1 VVERPKLR
9 PLDFQPVIYQ
19 EQEMFLLRDP
29 LELSD
34 YQIILP
40 PGLLQMLIF
49 CDGEHTVMEIQQAFS
64 RYIDLPIDLSLVERM
79 LAQLDSAYLLDNA
92 HSRQALK
99 AHLHHYRSQAYRPP
113 ALAGLSYP
121 ADPAE
126 LTQSFI
132 AFGQGDHLNGHKPPT
147 GWPPW
152 QGRGII
158 SPHIDY
164 HRGGPVYAQVWQRAA
179 AAVQEADLV
188 LMFGTDH
195 NGGLGKI
202 TLTEKAYATPY
213 GVLPT
218 EPELVRRLAE
228 AVGPTAFDEELHH
241 RKEHSVELSAVWLH
255 YTRQENPPPMI
266 PILCGSFHH
275 FVMNG
280 GHPAEEPRLNRF
292 VEALRAET
300 AGRRALAVASVDL
313 AHVGPNFGD
322 EFVMDG
328 DRRAALADSDR
339 SLMDAIRQG
348 DAARFYREIAAVQDR
363 NRICG
368 FSSIYLMLRYLGA
381 TDGVKVAYEHCA
393 ADTAEASLVSI
404 CGMLLD

>member
-1 VVERPKLR
+1 MVEKPKLR
-9 PLDFQPVIYQ
+9 SLDFQPVYYQ
-19 EQEMFLLRDP
+19 DQEMFLLRDP

-40 PGLLQMLIF
+40 PGLLQMLAF
-49 CDGEHTVMEIQQAFS
+49 CDGERTAQEVQEAFS
-64 RYIDLPIDLSLVERM
+64 KFINLPIDISLVERT
-79 LAQLDSAYLLDNA
+79 LAQLDAACLLDNE
-92 HSRQALK
+92 HSRQVIK
-99 AHLHHYRSQAYRPP
+99 AQLHHYRSQAHRPP

-121 ADPAE
+121 ADPAD
-126 LTQSFI
+126 LTRSFI
-132 AFGQGDHLNGHKPPT
+132 EFSNGDDLNG
-147 GWPPW
+147 WSSW

-164 HRGGPVYAQVWQRAA
+164 HRGGPVYASVWKRAE

-188 LMFGTDH
+188 LIFGTDH
-195 NGGLGKI
+195 NGGLGQV
-202 TLTEKAYATPY
+202 TLTEKAYATPF

-218 EPELVRRLAE
+218 EPKLVQQLAE

-241 RKEHSVELSAVWLH
+241 RNEHSVELSAVWLH
-255 YTRQENPPPMI
+255 YTRRENPPPMI

-275 FVMNG
+275 YVMNG
-280 GHPAEEPRLNRF
+280 RHPAQEPRLNRF
-292 VEALRAET
+292 IETLREET
-300 AGRRALAVASVDL
+300 AGRRVLAVASVDL

-322 EFVMDG
+322 NFVMDS
-328 DRRAALADSDR
+328 DRRAELADSDR

-348 DAARFYREIAAVQDR
+348 DAARFYREIAAVEDR

-368 FSSIYLMLRYLGA
+368 LSAIYLMLRYLGE

-404 CGMLLD
+404 CGMLLQ

>member
-1 VVERPKLR
+1 
-9 PLDFQPVIYQ
+9 
-19 EQEMFLLRDP
+19 
-29 LELSD
+29 
-34 YQIILP
+34 
-40 PGLLQMLIF
+40 MLIF
-49 CDGEHTVMEIQQAFS
+49 CDGRRTMVEVHEAFS
-64 RYIDLPIDLSLVERM
+64 QHVNLPLDFSIVERT
-79 LAQLDSAYLLDNA
+79 LEQLDSAYLLDNEQ
-92 HSRQALK
+92 SRQAIENR
-99 AHLHHYRSQAYRPP
+99 LHNYHSLPHRPP

-126 LTQSFI
+126 LTRSFI
-132 AFGQGDHLNGHKPPT
+132 EFGQGDNLNGSPSA

-164 HRGGPVYAQVWQRAA
+164 HRGGPVYAQVWKRAK

-188 LMFGTDH
+188 LIFGTDH

-213 GVLPT
+213 GVIPT
-218 EPELVRRLAE
+218 EPELVRRLAD

-280 GHPAEEPRLNRF
+280 GHPDNDPLLSRF
-292 VEALRAET
+292 VEALKKET
-300 AGRRALAVASVDL
+300 AGRKVLAVASVDL

-322 EFVMDG
+322 YFVMNK
-328 DRRAALADSDR
+328 DRRSALADSDR

-348 DAARFYREIAAVQDR
+348 NAARFYEEIAAVEDR

-368 FSSIYLMLRYLGA
+368 FSSIYLMLRYLGE
-381 TDGVKVAYEHCA
+381 TSGVKVAYEHCA
-393 ADTAEASLVSI
+393 ADTADASLVSI
-404 CGMLLD
+404 CGMLLQ